1 MMNTENCKCR
11 ACLWADKCDFA
22 CASATGCDYY
32 EPADEEEIAADEEEN
47 YRRYLTERQNT
58 YMEIV
63 SEQDE

>member
-11 ACLWADKCDFA
+11 ACLWVDKCDFT

-47 YRRYLTERQNT
+47 YRRDLTERQNT

>member
-1 MMNTENCKCR
+1 MMNTEKCKCR

-22 CASATGCDYY
+22 CADTAGCDYY
-32 EPADEEEIAADEEEN
+32 EPAEEEEIAAAEEES
-47 YRRYLTERQNT
+47 YRRDLAERQNA

>member
-11 ACLWADKCDFA
+11 ACLWADKCDSRTA
-22 CASATGCDYY
+22 DIAECDYY
-32 EPADEEEIAADEEEN
+32 EPADEAETDALAEDD
-47 YRRYLTERQNT
+47 YRRDLTERQNT